1 MKKSEQIKA
10 KLDAVQEEYVRK
22 ESEIGPGHKAF
33 SEFWKACGKDLKD
46 KIEQLKLDLNVELNR
61 EIAVGDG
68 VTMCLYTDR
77 HACTV
82 IARTAKTL
90 TIRRDKA
97 TLDPGFTPE
106 IIPGGFAGHCINQ
119 HEQSYTYEENPDAT
133 PEKCYWSEKHGCW
146 QSNGSRIIRG
156 RHEFYDYNF

>member
-22 ESEIGPGHKAF
+22 VSEVGPGHEAF
-33 SEFWKACGKDLKD
+33 SEFWRTCGRSLKD
-46 KIEQLKLDLNVELNR
+46 QIEQLKLDLRTELNR

-77 HACTV
+77 HAYTV

-97 TLDPGFTPE
+97 TLNPCFKPE
-106 IIPGGFAGHCINQ
+106 IIPGGFVGHCVNQ
-119 HEQSYTYEENPDAT
+119 DEQSYTYEENPDAM
-133 PEKCYWSEKHGCW
+133 PEKCYWSEKRGGW
-146 QSNGSRIIRG
+146 QSHGRRIIRG
-156 RHEFYDYNF
+156 RHEFFDYNF